1 MSGNTEPTSTAAVA
15 VRIGDAERER
25 VREVLSRHATDGRIS
40 LDEFSDR
47 LGEVYAARTAQEL
60 EAALRELPPLP
71 AVSLPP
77 PPRRRAAQRAR
88 VRAGVAGYLA
98 FVVLMLTIWAATG
111 AGFFWPLW
119 PVVGMGFGVAR
130 NLRAQ
135 DGQDDADA
143 GRRGPGFGP
152 GTTPW
157 GVGGICGRSS
167 AQV

>member
-1 MSGNTEPTSTAAVA
+1 MSGSAQGRSVAAVA

-25 VREVLSRHATDGRIS
+25 VRELLSRHAADGRIS

-47 LGEVYAARTAQEL
+47 LGEVYAARTAAEL
-60 EAALRELPPLP
+60 EGALRELPPLP
-71 AVSLPP
+71 AGTLPP
-77 PPRRRAAQRAR
+77 PPGQRSAQRAR
-88 VRAGVAGYLA
+88 VRAAVVGYLA